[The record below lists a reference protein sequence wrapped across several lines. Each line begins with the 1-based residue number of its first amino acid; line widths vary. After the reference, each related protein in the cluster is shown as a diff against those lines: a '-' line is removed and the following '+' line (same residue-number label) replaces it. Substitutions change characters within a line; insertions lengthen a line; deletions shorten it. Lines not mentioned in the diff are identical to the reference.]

1 MDEKKEFR
9 TMSGVPVASVYG
21 DGPLPGEFPYTRGIH
36 SGMYRDRLWT
46 MRMFAGFGTPEDTN
60 ARFRD
65 ILSAGGGGL
74 STAFDMPTLM
84 GLDSDDVLSVGEVG
98 RCGVAV
104 DQRDRSRKNN
114 NLDDD

>member
-46 MRMFAGFGTPEDTN
+46 MRMFAGFGTAEDTN
-60 ARFRD
+60 VRFKDLLR
-65 ILSAGGGGL
+65 AGGTGL

-84 GLDSDDVLSVGEVG
+84 GRDSDDEWSIGEVG
-98 RCGVAV
+98 RAGVAV
-104 DQRDRSRKNN
+104 DTC
-114 NLDDD
+114 L